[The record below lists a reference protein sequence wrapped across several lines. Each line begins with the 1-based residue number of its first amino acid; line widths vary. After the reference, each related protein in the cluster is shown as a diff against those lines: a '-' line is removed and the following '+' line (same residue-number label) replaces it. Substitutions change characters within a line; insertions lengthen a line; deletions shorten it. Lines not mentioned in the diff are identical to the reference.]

1 MIKANSL
8 RTALFTGAALT
19 LLAGC
24 ADTFENFDLDM
35 RDLGGNTLDTTNA
48 ARNLPPRPEPD
59 NRGVISYPNYQVV
72 VAIRGDTVTTVAQ
85 RLDINAAELARANA
99 LSVDTALNQG
109 AVLLLPNRVAEPSAA
124 TGAVVSG
131 PIQPT
136 EVDVTTLAAAA
147 IDRAG
152 PQATTTA
159 PAAAAPQT
167 ATIMDGV
174 EPLRHTVR
182 PNETAYSIARLYNLP
197 VRTLAEWNGLG
208 SDLSVREG
216 QSLLIPQSG
225 VTLITEP
232 ESAPGEGTQT
242 PVPPSAATPLPTETT
257 TPAAAANVAPVAAP
271 DLGTPTPAANP
282 NAPLIY
288 PVRGNIVRAYAAG
301 SNEGI
306 DIAASAGD
314 EVVAAAAGTVAA
326 ITRDT
331 NGIAIVVIRHATDLL
346 TVYTNLDG
354 LTVAEGASVR
364 QGQKIGV
371 VKATNPAVVHFEVRL
386 SGMKSANPED
396 YLP

>member
-8 RTALFTGAALT
+8 RSALFTGAALT

-99 LSVDTALNQG
+99 LTVDTSLNQG
-109 AVLLLPNRVAEPSAA
+109 AVLLLPSRVAEPSAA

-159 PAAAAPQT
+159 PAAAPQT
-167 ATIMDGV
+167 ATVMDGI

-257 TPAAAANVAPVAAP
+257 APAAAAPEAPVAAP
-271 DLGTPTPAANP
+271 DLGTPAPAANP

-288 PVRGNIVRAYAAG
+288 PVRGNIVRAYSAG

-331 NGIAIVVIRHATDLL
+331 NGVAIVVIRHATDLL